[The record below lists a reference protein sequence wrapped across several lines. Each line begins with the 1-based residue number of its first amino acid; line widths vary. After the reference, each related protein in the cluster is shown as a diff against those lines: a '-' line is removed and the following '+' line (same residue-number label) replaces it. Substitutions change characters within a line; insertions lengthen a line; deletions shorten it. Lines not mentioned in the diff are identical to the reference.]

1 MRLVVRKRI
10 GKPVSRRVVTNLL
23 EIVSAVQDKLGAL
36 DDRTAAIMV
45 GRILDEGRATMAV
58 HQAGPYDVAPVVTG
72 MMTFKPGRFA

>member
-10 GKPVSRRVVTNLL
+10 EKPVSRRVVTNLL

-45 GRILDEGRATMAV
+45 GRTLDEGRATMAV
-58 HQAGPYDVAPVVTG
+58 YQAGPYQIAPVSTG
-72 MMTFKPGRFA
+72 MTTYGPGLFA